1 MHKYILVFFCF
12 SIMFCYS
19 ATQEERL
26 NSLRYICLYI
36 PSDDLTINEVLP
48 TPADIKERY
57 KINDIQLINDLKA
70 LSMKYSVA
78 ETNAENR
85 LCRIS
90 SIGWMADYGTT
101 NELQYLRSIMYNPKD
116 YAQEA
121 ALEAS
126 LYILKLNP
134 ALISLANEVVTNK
147 AIFSLSKRSRVYSQL
162 QYMCYRGGNVTNELY
177 VSDTNA
183 QARIAAFFLERA
195 TVEEDFP
202 LYVDQVA
209 CELNPSYRHSQQRR
223 DNLARLRKPG
233 LTGLPAQ
240 IYDAAQRDALPKE
253 AK

>member
-101 NELQYLRSIMYNPKD
+101 NELQYLRSIMYNQKD

-126 LYILKLNP
+126 LYILKLK
-134 ALISLANEVVTNK
+134 VT
-147 AIFSLSKRSRVYSQL
+147 L
-162 QYMCYRGGNVTNELY
+162 
-177 VSDTNA
+177 
-183 QARIAAFFLERA
+183 
-195 TVEEDFP
+195 
-202 LYVDQVA
+202 
-209 CELNPSYRHSQQRR
+209 
-223 DNLARLRKPG
+223 
-233 LTGLPAQ
+233 
-240 IYDAAQRDALPKE
+240 
-253 AK
+253 